1 MYRLYAYSLALIV
14 GAIALATGAVAQNS
28 LNVAGTWRVA
38 STGVPFTTGT
48 VSLQQTSAGITG
60 TYGQSG
66 KLDGTF
72 KPGTL
77 QVDGNWGDS
86 RGNGW
91 LTITFA
97 AGGNSFSGQ
106 WGYAGHKPSG
116 TFTGTRIASAAS
128 AASGYPVVTGLF
140 NVTVNGG
147 PEFTARHLKLHQLG
161 NDVVGNFGS
170 GTQLSGTMAPDT
182 GAMNGTWKG
191 PNGSGWIHLRF
202 ASDSRSFQGEWGLDA
217 DTQPRGHISGSAVNT
232 AELWV
237 HGLWETASSSI
248 DFSGGSLRLEQNGE
262 NVTGVF
268 KDGHLAGSLARG
280 SNVLVGRWRGEHGT
294 GNVTLTFAPDGRS
307 FEGTWTLRGGS
318 GGRIVGKRNVAASPE
333 LR

>member
-1 MYRLYAYSLALIV
+1 MHRLYAYSLAVMASSLVIGGV
-14 GAIALATGAVAQNS
+14 AVAQTSPTVTGNWHV
-28 LNVAGTWRVA
+28 VA
-38 STGVPFTTGT
+38 TGVPFTTGT
-48 VSLQQTSAGITG
+48 LALQQTNTGITG
-60 TYGQSG
+60 SYGQSG

-72 KPGTL
+72 KPGTTQL
-77 QVDGNWGDS
+77 DGNWGDA

-97 AGGNSFSGQ
+97 ADGNRFTGE
-106 WGYAGHKPSG
+106 WGYAGRKPSG
-116 TFTGTRIASAAS
+116 TFTGTRAAS
-128 AASGYPVVTGLF
+128 AATGYPVVTGLF

-170 GTQLSGTMAPDT
+170 GTQLGGTMTPDT

-202 ASDSRSFQGEWGLDA
+202 ASDSRSFQGEWGLD
-217 DTQPRGHISGSAVNT
+217 DDKQPRGHISGSIVNT
-232 AELWV
+232 AQMWV

-248 DFSGGSLRLEQNGE
+248 AFSGGSLRLEQSGE
-262 NVTGVF
+262 SVTGVF
-268 KDGHLAGSLARG
+268 KDGHLAGSLPRG
-280 SNVLVGRWRGEHGT
+280 SNVMVGRWRGEHGT
-294 GNVTLTFAPDGRS
+294 GNVTLTFAADGRS
-307 FEGTWTLRGGS
+307 FEGTWTLVDGS
-318 GGRIVGKRNVAASPE
+318 GGRIVGKRNVAASPA